1 MKDTRQRPVHAG
13 AALLALAAVL
23 VGVGAA
29 ASSAATLAP
38 GVTIV
43 REDAA
48 GIVLEYAP
56 PAPSLAAT
64 VDPSGGVR
72 VVVEGHR
79 SLAAP
84 GEPDLPT
91 TSVLLGVPASGEPRL
106 TIESVA
112 YAPLGRAVVAP
123 VPAVAGGE
131 APTRADFVPDA
142 RVYSG
147 DLPFPGAAAALGA
160 AHAMGPVRAA
170 SLVLSPVRW
179 NPRTRELEA
188 VVRLRARVDFPTAP
202 SAGRAAAAPALRP
215 RTESLLRAALVNFE
229 TARGFVVPRSAAK
242 AGAGAAA
249 RGAGDSFASSD
260 TWVRVTTRTKGLHR
274 VTYDALVSA
283 GVPDP
288 GAAIGSTATLRV
300 YNGGGL
306 DLPESPLDPRPDWMK
321 QVPILVQDGG
331 VPGLFETGDAIL
343 FYALGLDG
351 FLDEFEDSLPS
362 DVHFH
367 SRFADDN
374 VYWLTWGGT
383 FTEPAA
389 RLSAQ
394 PIDGT
399 VVPGSGATVATKFL
413 HRTHEEQDIVEDF
426 TRFGE
431 DGLFWADFRG
441 GSAERRFLSSS
452 PGAATADSAR
462 LKVRFYGHFQ
472 TDVANGGTYS
482 GLATWNSVAVGDTS
496 FRWDDQIGG
505 ATIVK
510 APFDFQHTGLFASG
524 GPDTLQIRI
533 LDTFRRDV
541 YLAWFELAYQRR
553 YDALGQ
559 STFLFTSPADTGLV
573 HYDIVGFTGT
583 APHLIDVTDLFS
595 ARLVTGWDLDTLAN
609 TLSFEV
615 PESSR
620 RRYALWDDAAALAPS
635 SVSLFSIQDLRD
647 PALTADYVL
656 IAADEFLSAS
666 GPLLAHRSREFDAI
680 AVPLSQVVAQFG
692 WGISQPAAVRDFLR
706 YAVNNWDGGQG
717 PGVGVVPEFA
727 LFVGDATKD
736 YRGLRQSPNRN
747 IFPAYYRID
756 AQGFQNDTFA
766 TDDWF
771 TYLDGD
777 SLADMAVGRF
787 PTQNAA
793 QVQTIVSKII
803 DYETNPEL
811 GEWRSRVIFVADD
824 EMKGCPDRDLLSQCW
839 DRFFLQVHLEDVEE
853 SAALVSEA
861 FDHVKVYLMEFPF
874 GNAAEKPAAKQ
885 QYLTELKK
893 GGLISHYAGHGG
905 FDKMADENVFFLS
918 DADATKTQN
927 GRRYFIFTAYSCS
940 IGTFDLTAQS
950 SIAELL
956 MRSPGGGSI
965 ASFASAAPAF
975 SGPSSELA
983 VEFTTH
989 AMVPPA
995 SGAAPRIGEAIRLA
1009 KTTLATFA
1017 ALTNNE
1023 KYMHLGDP
1031 ALRIG
1036 IPEKEVRVDAHP
1048 GFFSAALDS
1057 VSGSVIDADSVATW
1071 FNGTAS
1077 VLVSGSADTSGYTY
1091 FPPPLGQRRRARYEL
1106 LGGTLYR
1113 GDVLVV
1119 NGRWKATFYVPS
1131 DLRQGNRGRVRAY
1144 VTNGVTDGLGV
1155 ADSLLTT
1162 RRAVTDSSDVDGP
1175 TMAATFDGR
1184 AYRPG
1189 ITLLES
1195 ALMALQLS
1203 DPHGINLQGDD
1214 DFFAITVTIDE
1225 GLPTERTANLT
1236 SSFQY
1241 DFGRFDEGELSVPF
1255 SQIFSTAVPLGPH
1268 TLLVRAS
1275 DNLNNR
1281 SELAAEVIL
1290 VGAEPTFKVSNPL
1303 NFPNPFSDRTCFQY
1317 SLTQNADVTIKI
1329 FTVNGRLV
1337 REIKNIASQTGTTDC
1352 SDPLLTWDGR
1362 DHEGDEVAN
1371 GVYFFKVLAKSV
1383 DSRQESEAI
1392 GKALVM
1398 KR

>member
-1 MKDTRQRPVHAG
+1 MSDTRQRPVSAG
-13 AALLALAAVL
+13 MALRALAAVL
-23 VGVGAA
+23 VGASAVAAEPA
-29 ASSAATLAP
+29 ASLAP
-38 GVTIV
+38 GVTII
-43 REDAA
+43 REDAT

-64 VDPSGGVR
+64 EDPTGGVR

-91 TSVLLGVPASGEPRL
+91 TSVLFGVPPAGEPRL

-123 VPAVAGGE
+123 APAVAGAE
-131 APTRADFVPDA
+131 APTRVDFVPDA
-142 RVYSG
+142 RVYAS
-147 DLPFPGAAAALGA
+147 DLPFPRAAAALGA

-170 SLVLSPVRW
+170 ALTLSPVRW
-179 NPRTRELEA
+179 NPRTRELES
-188 VVRLRARVDFPTAP
+188 VTRLRARVDFPASP
-202 SAGRAAAAPALRP
+202 SAGRAPAAPALRE
-215 RTESLLRAALVNFE
+215 RTEALLRSALVNFE
-229 TARGFVVPRSAAK
+229 TARAFVVPRPAAK
-242 AGAGAAA
+242 AGGTAA
-249 RGAGDSFASSD
+249 RGPADSFASSD

-274 VTYDALVSA
+274 VRYEDLVSA

-288 GAAIGSTATLRV
+288 GQAMGSTATLRL
-300 YNGGGL
+300 YNGGGI
-306 DLPESPLDPRPDWMK
+306 DLPEYPLDPRPDWMK
-321 QVPILVQDGG
+321 QIPILVQDGG
-331 VPGLFETGDAIL
+331 VQGLFEPGDAIL
-343 FYALGLDG
+343 FYAIGLAG
-351 FLDEFEDSLPS
+351 FLDEFDPSLPS
-362 DVHFH
+362 DVHFA

-383 FTEPAA
+383 FAEPAT
-389 RLSAQ
+389 RLTAQ

-441 GSAERRFLSSS
+441 GSAERRFISSS
-452 PGAATADSAR
+452 PGAVTADSATLKIR
-462 LKVRFYGHFQ
+462 LYGHFQ

-482 GLATWNSVAVGDTS
+482 GNATWNSVAVGDTN
-496 FRWDDQIGG
+496 FRWDDQLGNTGG
-505 ATIVK
+505 VK

-524 GPDTLQIRI
+524 GADTLQIRI

-559 STFLFTSPADTGLV
+559 GTFLFTSPSDTGLV
-573 HYDIVGFTGT
+573 HYDIAGFSGS
-583 APHLIDVTDLFS
+583 APHLIDVTDLFG
-595 ARLVTGWDLDTLAN
+595 ARLVTGWDLQAN

-615 PESSR
+615 RESTR
-620 RRYALWDDAAALAPS
+620 RRYALWDDAAALAPA
-635 SVSLFSIQDLRD
+635 SVSLFPIQDLRD
-647 PALTADYVL
+647 PSLTADYVL

-666 GPLLAHRSREFDAI
+666 GPLLTHRAREFDARS
-680 AVPLSQVVAQFG
+680 VPLSQVFAQFG

-717 PGVGVVPEFA
+717 PGVGVVPDFA

-756 AQGFQNDTFA
+756 QQGFQNDTFA
-766 TDDWF
+766 TDDWYA
-771 TYLDGD
+771 YLDGD
-777 SLADMAVGRF
+777 SLADIAVGRF
-787 PTQNAA
+787 PTQNAS
-793 QVQTIVSKII
+793 QVQTIVSKIL

-824 EMKGCPDRDLLSQCW
+824 EMKGCPDREILSICW
-839 DRFFLQVHLEDVEE
+839 DRFFLQQHLEDVEA

-885 QYLTELKK
+885 AYLTELKK

-905 FDKMADENVFFLS
+905 FDKMADENVFFQS
-918 DADATKTQN
+918 DADATKIQN

-975 SGPSSELA
+975 SGPSRELA
-983 VEFTTH
+983 VEFTTN

-995 SGAAPRIGEAIRLA
+995 SGAAPRIGEAILLA
-1009 KTTLATFA
+1009 KRTLATIS

-1036 IPEKEVRVDAHP
+1036 IPEKEVRVDPHP

-1071 FNGTAS
+1071 FTGTAS

-1091 FPPPLGQRRRARYEL
+1091 FPPPLGLRRRARYEL
-1106 LGGTLYR
+1106 IGGTLYR
-1113 GDVLVV
+1113 GDVPVV
-1119 NGRWKATFYVPS
+1119 NGRWTATFYVPS

-1155 ADSLLTT
+1155 ADSILTT
-1162 RRAVTDSSDVDGP
+1162 RRSVTDSSDVDGP
-1175 TMAATFDGR
+1175 VIAAAFDGR

-1195 ALMALQLS
+1195 ALMALRIS

-1214 DFFAITVTIDE
+1214 DFFAIAVTIDE
-1225 GLPTERTANLT
+1225 GLATERTANLT

-1241 DFGRFDEGELSVPF
+1241 DFGRYDEGELAVPF
-1255 SQIFSTAVPLGPH
+1255 SQIFSTSVPLGPH
-1268 TLLVRAS
+1268 TLLIRAS

-1281 SELAAEVIL
+1281 TELAADVIL

-1303 NFPNPFSDRTCFQY
+1303 NFPNPFSDRTCIQY
-1317 SLTQNADVTIKI
+1317 SLSQNAEVTIRI

-1383 DSRQESEAI
+1383 DSNQESEAV